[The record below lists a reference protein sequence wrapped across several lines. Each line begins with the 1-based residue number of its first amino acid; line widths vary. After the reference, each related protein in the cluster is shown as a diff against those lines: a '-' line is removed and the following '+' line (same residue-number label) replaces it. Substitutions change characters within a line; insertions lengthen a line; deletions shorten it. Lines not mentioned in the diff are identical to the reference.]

1 MRDPIQPEL
10 LPERTVTTITV
21 AAVDI
26 VRTEQRLRHIGGV
39 LLGFSVTASAY
50 TLTVIMPPG
59 EILEAA
65 EAQPT
70 RL

>member
-10 LPERTVTTITV
+10 LPERTVTTIAV

-26 VRTEQRLRHIGGV
+26 VRTEQRLRQIGAV

-50 TLTVIMPPG
+50 TLQVIMPRG
-59 EILEAA
+59 EIIEAA